1 MEMDTTQVAVSSAE
15 RWPEGWP
22 GAALDALIERALAED
37 IGQGDVTTAACLPAG
52 LRARALIV
60 AKQAGVVAGLPVAAR
75 IFGQMSPEV
84 QWRALKEDGETVSDP
99 PSRLAE
105 VWGPAAA
112 ILTGERVALNLL
124 QRLSGVA
131 TMTRTAAQLAAGRA
145 EILDTRKTTPGLRW
159 LEKYAVR
166 VGGGRNHR
174 FGLSDGVLIKDNHA
188 TAAGGVAAAI
198 RAARAHAPFGLRI
211 EAECRTQQE
220 VAEAL
225 SAGADI
231 ILLDNMAPQE
241 LRTAVTL
248 VAGRVRTEAS
258 GGVNL
263 GNLAA
268 VAATGVDS
276 ISLGALTHSAPAVDI
291 SLEIEWTGAAG

>member
-1 MEMDTTQVAVSSAE
+1 MSVTPVARSSSE

-22 GAALDALIERALAED
+22 ASDLDDLIGRALTED
-37 IGQGDVTTAACLPAG
+37 VGQGDVTTAACVPAG
-52 LRARALIV
+52 LAARALVV
-60 AKQAGVVAGLPVAAR
+60 AKQDGVVAGLPVVAR
-75 IFGQMSPEV
+75 VFGRLSPEIR
-84 QWRALKEDGETVSDP
+84 WRALKEDGETVNDP

-105 VWGPAAA
+105 VSGPAAA
-112 ILTGERVALNLL
+112 ILAGERVALNLL

-131 TMTRTAAQLAAGRA
+131 TLTRAATRLAAGRA

-188 TAAGGVAAAI
+188 AAAGGIAAAV
-198 RAARAHAPFGLRI
+198 RAARANAPFGLRI

-220 VAEAL
+220 VAAAL

-231 ILLDNMAPQE
+231 LLLDNMTPDE
-241 LRTAVTL
+241 LRRAVTL

-258 GGVNL
+258 GGVTL
-263 GNLAA
+263 ENLAT
-268 VAATGVDS
+268 VVATGVDS

-291 SLEIEWTGAAG
+291 SLEIEWTGGPDAN